1 MPVFYYVQFTLLENK
16 WFKFLPIHNSCIIY
30 NKRIVNKK
38 RCLFVLERLQSLEER
53 YNKLNELLSDPDVIS
68 DPNNLRKYS
77 KEQSDLEEAVLAYRN
92 YKNVSSELEGANEML
107 ADQLDEEMIEMVKM
121 EISELTIKKEQ
132 LEEEL
137 KILLL
142 PKDPND
148 DKNVIMEIRAAAGGD
163 EAALFAGDLYRM
175 YSRYAEANRWK
186 TEVIETHTSGV
197 GGFKEIIFMING
209 NGAFSKLKFE
219 NGAHRVQRVPETE
232 ASGRVHTST
241 ATVAVLP
248 EAEDVEVELNE
259 SDIRVDRFASSGP
272 GGQSVNTTMSAVRL
286 THEPTGIVVSC
297 QDEKSQ
303 IKNKEKAM
311 KVLRARLYDKYQQE
325 AQAEYDQSRKSAVG
339 TGDRSERIRTYNF
352 PQNRVTD
359 HRISLTIQKL
369 DQILEGKLDEF
380 IEALLLDDQ
389 TKKLETIG
397 E

>member
-1 MPVFYYVQFTLLENK
+1 MLEKLQTLED
-16 WFKFLPIHNSCIIY
+16 
-30 NKRIVNKK
+30 
-38 RCLFVLERLQSLEER
+38 R
-53 YNKLNELLSDPDVIS
+53 YNKLNELLSDPEVIS
-68 DPNNLRKYS
+68 DTNKLRDYS
-77 KEQSDLEEAVLAYRN
+77 KEQSDLEEAVVAYRE
-92 YKNVSSELEGANEML
+92 YKSNTTELKEAKQML
-107 ADQLDEEMIEMVKM
+107 ADESDEDMLEMVKA
-121 EISELTIKKEQ
+121 EIDELTSRNEQ
-132 LEEEL
+132 LEETL

-186 TEVIETHTSGV
+186 TEVIEAHSTGV
-197 GGFKEIIFMING
+197 GGYKEIIFMING
-209 NGAFSKLKFE
+209 KGAFSRLKFE

-248 EAEDVEVELNE
+248 EAEDVDVEVRNE
-259 SDIRVDRFASSGP
+259 DIKIDTYRSSGA
-272 GGQSVNTTMSAVRL
+272 GGQHVNTTDSAVRI
-286 THEPTGIVVSC
+286 THLPTGIVVSC

-303 IKNKEKAM
+303 IKNREKAF
-311 KVLRARLYDKYQQE
+311 KVLRARLFDKYQQE
-325 AQAEYDQSRKSAVG
+325 AQAEYDQTRKSAVG

-369 DQILEGKLDEF
+369 DQILDGSLDEF
-380 IEALLLDDQ
+380 IDALLLDDQ
-389 TKKLETIG
+389 TTRLEHIG

>member
-1 MPVFYYVQFTLLENK
+1 MMNEVIL
-16 WFKFLPIHNSCIIY
+16 
-30 NKRIVNKK
+30 
-38 RCLFVLERLQSLEER
+38 VLERLQSLEDR
-53 YNKLNELLSDPDVIS
+53 YNKLNELLSDPEVIS
-68 DPNNLRKYS
+68 DPNKLREYS
-77 KEQSDLEEAVLAYRN
+77 KEQSDLEDAVVAYRE
-92 YKNVSSELEGANEML
+92 YKNTVSELKDAKEMMEDNLDDEML
-107 ADQLDEEMIEMVKM
+107 EMVRM
-121 EISELTIKKEQ
+121 EIEALTEKNDQ

-186 TEVIETHTSGV
+186 TEVIEAHTTGV
-197 GGFKEIIFMING
+197 GGFKEIIFMIHG

-248 EAEDVEVELNE
+248 EAEDVEIELNE

-286 THEPTGIVVSC
+286 THLPTGIVVSC

-311 KVLRARLYDKYQQE
+311 KVLRARLFDKYQQE
-325 AQAEYDQSRKSAVG
+325 AQAEYDESRKSAVG

-359 HRISLTIQKL
+359 HRIGLTIQKL
-369 DQILEGKLDEF
+369 DQILAGKLDEF

-389 TKKLETIG
+389 TKKLEHIG